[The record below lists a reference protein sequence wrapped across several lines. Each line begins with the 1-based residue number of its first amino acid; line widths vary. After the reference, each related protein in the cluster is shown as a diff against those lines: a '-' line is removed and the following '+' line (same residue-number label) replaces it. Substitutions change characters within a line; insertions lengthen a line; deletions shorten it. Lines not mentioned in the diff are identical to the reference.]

1 MKISVSQYAAALFDL
16 VADKSEKEA
25 KTIIKSFVAVLGKN
39 HDLNKADAISEAFNE
54 LWNKDHGE
62 VEATLSS
69 ARELSAAIRETV
81 ATYLKQQ
88 TGAKKIILATEINPE
103 IIGGFI
109 LRYGSKVLDG
119 SLKNSLNSLK
129 NKISN

>member
-25 KTIIKSFVAVLGKN
+25 KVIIKNLVFILNKN
-39 HDLNKADAISEAFNE
+39 HDLNKAESIGAAFNE
-54 LWNKDHGE
+54 IWNKAYGE
-62 VEATLSS
+62 VDAKLSS
-69 ARELSAAIRETV
+69 ARELSKATRETV
-81 ATYLKQQ
+81 ADYLKHK
-88 TGAKKIILATEINPE
+88 TGAEKVILETEINPE
-103 IIGGFI
+103 IIGGFV

>member
-1 MKISVSQYAAALFDL
+1 MKISVSQYASALFDL
-16 VADKSEKEA
+16 VVGKSEKEA
-25 KTIIKSFVAVLGKN
+25 TAVIKNFVVILGKN
-39 HDLNKADAISEAFNE
+39 HDLNKAEAISEVFNE
-54 LWNKDHGE
+54 LWNKSHGE

-81 ATYLKQQ
+81 AAYLKQQ
-88 TGAKKIILATEINPE
+88 TGAKKIILETEINPE
-103 IIGGFI
+103 IIGGFV

>member
-1 MKISVSQYAAALFDL
+1 MKISVSQYATALFDL
-16 VADKSEKEA
+16 VADKSKKEA
-25 KTIIKSFVAVLGKN
+25 QAVIKSLVMVLHKN
-39 HDLNKADAISEAFNE
+39 HDFNKAEAIAIAFNE
-54 LWNKDHGE
+54 IWNKVYGE
-62 VEATLSS
+62 VDATLAS
-69 ARELSAAIRETV
+69 ARELSAATREV
-81 ATYLKQQ
+81 VVDYLKKK
-88 TGAKKIILATEINPE
+88 TGAQKVILDTKINPE